1 MLKTFWDLG
10 HFRLQYERVLLI
22 PHDLSILCTTVN
34 TSSYPLG
41 LRNAVKSGGGDSG
54 QLLTEASLRFGGDTH
69 NLVSL
74 YIFSLRGK
82 SAPIIVLW
90 ERLRKIQSEHVCVVC
105 RRWQTKAEMNHHV
118 AKGDTFSDSVL
129 TWALWNGIK
138 RCVLFSMSRKD
149 PATFSSSLHKSKD
162 DKAGKHVAIASY
174 TTIHTSTNTNTIS
187 HTSTIPLYC
196 YIYTLISFPLN
207 MVLWQPVTKCPF
219 SDE

>member
-82 SAPIIVLW
+82 SAPIIVL
-90 ERLRKIQSEHVCVVC
+90 
-105 RRWQTKAEMNHHV
+105 
-118 AKGDTFSDSVL
+118 
-129 TWALWNGIK
+129 
-138 RCVLFSMSRKD
+138 
-149 PATFSSSLHKSKD
+149 
-162 DKAGKHVAIASY
+162 
-174 TTIHTSTNTNTIS
+174 
-187 HTSTIPLYC
+187 
-196 YIYTLISFPLN
+196 
-207 MVLWQPVTKCPF
+207 
-219 SDE
+219 